1 MGTAMFDQFKA
12 TLSQAVQ
19 DPDFRRKNAIF
30 QDTAYLQNFL
40 DRIESMTPDIALSQK
55 FEDVI
60 SVLGMMEQDSANNTI
75 KFDTRGFETTLS
87 AFREGLLNNPR
98 KIWKR
103 VSDTN
108 SDERYLISDRNSG
121 VLVLNPDAEVLHRFP
136 NYGPDIAVSDEYE
149 DASACCTF
157 TIDSTEYIAITM
169 FSHHVCSIYEY
180 ATPNTFVSQI
190 GQLDNPG
197 ATADFLTDP
206 VGVACDEANALLY
219 IVSREGQPAGAT
231 LNRGFVSVYDISVP
245 ATPVYVNTIMF
256 YLNTGSL
263 LDVEVDTPED
273 IFFDEGL
280 LWLTNGNNEVAAIDT
295 TGTVNRC
302 AKYIEPTG
310 AGYALSGP
318 QQVSV
323 HESPGGF
330 KKVYVANGAAGLVE
344 EFEHRTLKH
353 LATYGYR
360 ALEDELNS
368 LNRMSTGVYGAI
380 GYAQGVVAD
389 RVFLNDTEETDVMI
403 CADTLNKRLHRF
415 NLNAYTTDNFA
426 NFGLL
431 TFDVPVS
438 IQGWTISGDVPTDMV
453 TVYYRFSEEEDF
465 RELNCN
471 ASGLPPT
478 STVQFRISV
487 TLDSHRFVR
496 EWFIREL
503 VIHGTQS

>member
-1 MGTAMFDQFKA
+1 MGTAMFDQFKQM
-12 TLSQAVQ
+12 LKQAVQ

-30 QDTAYLQNFL
+30 QDQAYLQNVV
-40 DRIESMTPDIALSQK
+40 DRIESMTADIAISQK

-60 SVLGMMEQDSANNTI
+60 SVLGMMEQSAATNTI
-75 KFDTRGFETTLS
+75 KFDTRGFDTALS

-98 KIWKR
+98 KIWRR
-103 VSDTN
+103 VVSG
-108 SDERYLISDRNSG
+108 SDERYLISDRNGG
-121 VLVLNPDAEVLHRFP
+121 VLILNQDVEVLHRFP
-136 NYGPDIAVSDEYE
+136 HFGPDIAGANEYE
-149 DASACCTF
+149 DPSACCTF
-157 TIDSTEYIAITM
+157 TIGGTEYIAITM
-169 FSHHVCSIYEY
+169 FGHHLCSIYEY
-180 ATPNTFVSQI
+180 ASPSSYVSTI
-190 GQLDNPG
+190 GQLDTPG
-197 ATADFLTDP
+197 VIAGYLTDP
-206 VGVACDEANALLY
+206 VAVACDETNALLY

-231 LNRGFVSVYDISVP
+231 LSRGFVSIYDVSVP
-245 ATPVYVNTIMF
+245 ATPVFIENTLFYV
-256 YLNTGSL
+256 NTGSL
-263 LDVEVDTPED
+263 LDMETDTPED
-273 IFFDEGL
+273 LFFDAGL
-280 LWLTNGNNEVAAIDT
+280 LWITNGNNEVAAIDT
-295 TGTVNRC
+295 SGSALRC
-302 AKYIEPTG
+302 VKYIEATG
-310 AGYALSGP
+310 AGYALNGP
-318 QQVSV
+318 QQVFV
-323 HESPGGF
+323 HEALGGF
-330 KKVYVANGAAGLVE
+330 KKVYVSNGAAGLVE

-368 LNRMSTGVYGAI
+368 LNRLSSAVYGAI

-471 ASGLPPT
+471 ASGLSPT